1 MQGQFANCL
10 LLVFSLLQV
19 CSRSSSPHLCSISK
33 SYHVMPCLTSHPTRA
48 ASPTQ
53 LHRSSCKSCQP
64 YSTSPVVLQELPALL
79 NFIGRPARAASP
91 TQLHTSRPTR
101 AASPTQLHTS
111 RPTRAA
117 SPTQLHTS
125 RPTRAAS
132 PTQLHRSSHKNS
144 HILHYFTGC
153 PTRTPTSYTTSLV
166 VPQELP
172 HPTLLHQLSYKSS
185 HILHYLTSCL
195 QELPGCDQR
204 NSASVTQR
212 TTVFVNLRTAV
223 SVIILK
229 NNEC

>member
-10 LLVFSLLQV
+10 LLVFSLPQV

-33 SYHVMPCLTSHPTRA
+33 SYHVMPCLTSRPTRA

-79 NFIGRPARAASP
+79 NFTGRPARAASP
-91 TQLHTSRPTR
+91 TQLHRSSCKSCQPYSTSPVVLQELPALLNFTGRP
-101 AASPTQLHTS
+101 A
-111 RPTRAA
+111 
-117 SPTQLHTS
+117 
-125 RPTRAAS
+125 RAAS
-132 PTQLHRSSHKNS
+132 PTQLHRSSCKS
-144 HILHYFTGC
+144 CQPYS
-153 PTRTPTSYTTSLV
+153 TSPV
-166 VPQELP
+166 VLQELP
-172 HPTLLHQLSYKSS
+172 HPTLLHRSSCKSC
-185 HILHYLTSCL
+185 HILHYFTSPAHLPYLTSCL

-229 NNEC
+229 NNDC